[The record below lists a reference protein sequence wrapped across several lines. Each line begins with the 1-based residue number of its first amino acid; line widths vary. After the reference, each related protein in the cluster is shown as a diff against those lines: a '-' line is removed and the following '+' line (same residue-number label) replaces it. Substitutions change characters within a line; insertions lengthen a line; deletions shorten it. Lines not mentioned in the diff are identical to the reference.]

1 MSHTRTIR
9 TLWITRKSIDGG
21 FHPPELVQ
29 GWDEWSIDE
38 NPQGWQEACKEALDA
53 IGSDL
58 SAHRYIDISLNG
70 EALAGAFEP
79 STISATLQALER
91 TTT

>member
-1 MSHTRTIR
+1 VSRTIR

-38 NPQGWQEACKEALDA
+38 NIDGWQGACKDALDA
-53 IGSDL
+53 VGPDL
-58 SAHRYIDISLNG
+58 AAHRYVDILVDG
-70 EALAGAFEP
+70 DDLAAAFEP
-79 STISATLQALER
+79 SVIRASLAAVER
-91 TTT
+91 NET